1 MDIII
6 ALVLVAGITLGVKA
20 ANKFLP
26 FSVCAICAG
35 VSGAWVLLSFA
46 ILTDLAQ
53 AAVYLS
59 VITLLMGGTVVGIA
73 YQAEKKFVPI
83 SSSFLNIDN
92 PLFTNSDGE
101 ILISLPF
108 GKYKADILNLGYLG
122 KTVEFEI
129 SENENSGY
137 PVVILDS
144 VPITIVSLIRYYWGS
159 FNEVFLNNTYNYFAS
174 LQNSIRFF

>member
-6 ALVLVAGITLGVKA
+6 ALVLVAGVTLGVKA

-73 YQAEKKFVPI
+73 YQAEKKFGWQGEK
-83 SSSFLNIDN
+83 SFWFRFAIIAVGFYAAHVAVGSLSW
-92 PLFTNSDGE
+92 PAFVFELAVLSALAYLFFVRRDASAGPH
-101 ILISLPF
+101 SLEA
-108 GKYKADILNLGYLG
+108 GKLEKEL
-122 KTVEFEI
+122 
-129 SENENSGY
+129 ENCC
-137 PVVILDS
+137 
-144 VPITIVSLIRYYWGS
+144 
-159 FNEVFLNNTYNYFAS
+159 
-174 LQNSIRFF
+174 

>member
-73 YQAEKKFVPI
+73 YQAEKRFGWLGEK
-83 SSSFLNIDN
+83 SFWFRFGIIAVGFYAAHAAVGSLSW
-92 PLFTNSDGE
+92 PTFAVE
-101 ILISLPF
+101 I
-108 GKYKADILNLGYLG
+108 
-122 KTVEFEI
+122 
-129 SENENSGY
+129 
-137 PVVILDS
+137 
-144 VPITIVSLIRYYWGS
+144 
-159 FNEVFLNNTYNYFAS
+159 VFLAALVYVFFVRQNNGGADPKKHSVKAGKLEKELENCC
-174 LQNSIRFF
+174 

>member
-73 YQAEKKFVPI
+73 YQAEKKFGWQGEK
-83 SSSFLNIDN
+83 SFWLRFAIIAVGFYAAHVAVGSLSW
-92 PLFTNSDGE
+92 PVFVFELAVLSALAYLFFVRRDASAGPHSPE
-101 ILISLPF
+101 AEKLEKEL
-108 GKYKADILNLGYLG
+108 
-122 KTVEFEI
+122 
-129 SENENSGY
+129 ENCC
-137 PVVILDS
+137 
-144 VPITIVSLIRYYWGS
+144 
-159 FNEVFLNNTYNYFAS
+159 
-174 LQNSIRFF
+174 